1 MEDTK
6 TTGDDDFRQAMEMMA
21 TYLEKSGKINAKIQ
35 QDYLDHVIK
44 ERDRALA
51 TLYLIRDRVM
61 CAMHGYH
68 MPTPRCILELLWPDH
83 SDIDEVVANT
93 DLWKR

>member
-6 TTGDDDFRQAMEMMA
+6 TTGDDGSRQALEMMA
-21 TYLEKSGKINAKIQ
+21 TYLEKYLEKSGET
-35 QDYLDHVIK
+35 LDHVIK